1 MSKGILCVI
10 AVIGAGL
17 TVVASTSRA
26 DPTDVLLA
34 RVGQFQLDNGE
45 TKTMVGRPSI
55 KAYNICME
63 EGRGAVPLKVTYDG
77 NEAFVAPGEC
87 QLIEATKIKLA
98 SATRVENGMTL
109 IGSVGSRS
117 GKSYK
122 TDVSLAQTAR
132 NE

>member
-1 MSKGILCVI
+1 MSKGILCIV

-17 TVVASTSRA
+17 MVVAPAAQA
-26 DPTDVLLA
+26 DPTDALLA

-45 TKTMVGRPSI
+45 TKTMRGRAAV
-55 KAYNICME
+55 KAYRVCME
-63 EGRGAVPLKVTYDG
+63 EGRGAVSLKVTFDG

-98 SATRVENGMTL
+98 SATRLAEGMTL

-117 GKSYK
+117 DKSYK

>member
-1 MSKGILCVI
+1 MSKGVLCVA

-17 TVVASTSRA
+17 MGVASTTLA
-26 DPTDVLLA
+26 DPTDALLA

-45 TKTMVGRPSI
+45 SKTMLGRPTI
-55 KAYNICME
+55 KAYRVCME
-63 EGRGAVPLKVTYDG
+63 EGHGATSLKVTYDG
-77 NEAFVAPGEC
+77 TEAVVAPGEC

-98 SATRVENGMTL
+98 SATRLPEGLTL
-109 IGSVGSRS
+109 IGSVGSRN